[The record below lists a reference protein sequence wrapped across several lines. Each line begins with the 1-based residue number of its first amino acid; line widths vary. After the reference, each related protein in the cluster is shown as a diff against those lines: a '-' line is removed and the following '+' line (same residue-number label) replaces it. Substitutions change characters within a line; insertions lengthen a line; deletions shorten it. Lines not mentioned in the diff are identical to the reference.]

1 MFEPRGPSAGESHD
15 WLDRLGLDERIRI
28 PGLNP
33 AFPRV
38 ACHRD
43 DVCLVTT
50 GAGQANAATS
60 LMTILASRRFDL
72 RRTYFLVAGIAG
84 IDPADG
90 TLGSAAW
97 ARWAVSGDLAD
108 EIDARE
114 IPPNWPTGYFGLGA
128 VPPGVKPTDRV
139 GTEVYHLNES
149 LVQRAYALTR
159 NITLTDSADAQAY
172 RAQYPPGPATEPP
185 TVNMCDTISDDTYWE
200 GRLLSDRAGAWVAL
214 MTDGQGN
221 YCTTQQE
228 TTPRSPRSVEAR
240 MPTGSIS
247 AASRCCGRPPIS
259 TSPIPARRRTRR
271 CPRPTPA
278 SRSPSRTPTASDQ
291 HTRSTSSPTGATGST
306 ACQAPGHDAAS
317 AWRAR
322 HAETRESDDLA
333 LHLVHPAAE
342 RADGRL
348 AVRLLELTVE
358 RGTGGVSL

>member
-1 MFEPRGPSAGESHD
+1 LAASCAAVALTAGLLSGYSFRSDASPRRRPIKVFVITMVEPSGPKGGESRD
-15 WLDRLGLDERIRI
+15 WLDRLGLNERMRI

-50 GAGQANAATS
+50 GGGQANAATS
-60 LMTILASRRFDL
+60 LMSILASRRFDL

-114 IPPNWPTGYFGLGA
+114 IPPDWPTGYFGLGA
-128 VPPGVKPTDRV
+128 APPGVSPTDRV

-172 RAQYPPGPATEPP
+172 RAQYPPGPAAEPP
-185 TVNMCDTISDDTYWE
+185 AVTMCDTVTDDTYWE
-200 GRLLSDRAGAWVAL
+200 GKLLSDRVNAWTAL
-214 MTDGQGN
+214 MTDGRGN

-228 TTPRSPRSVEAR
+228 DNATLTALRRGADAHW
-240 MPTGSIS
+240 IDF
-247 AASRCCGRPPIS
+247 GRV
-259 TSPIPARRRTRR
+259 AVLR
-271 CPRPTPA
+271 
-278 SRSPSRTPTASDQ
+278 TASDFDQ
-291 HTRSTSSPTGATGST
+291 PYPGQTPYAALSETKPGFALAIENTFRVGSTYAHHIVTHWRDWKHGVPSTRS
-306 ACQAPGHDAAS
+306 
-317 AWRAR
+317 
-322 HAETRESDDLA
+322 
-333 LHLVHPAAE
+333 
-342 RADGRL
+342 
-348 AVRLLELTVE
+348 
-358 RGTGGVSL
+358 